1 MAEKQEF
8 VLAFCKAIRV
18 KYFYA
23 LQKSSVYAQRFVASN
38 NATHLCD
45 KSHNRWLCPLRSIS
59 ANASACFSLR
69 LRSAAKNDAPCRF
82 LNALVQIPVVKY
94 RKTKTDKQVCLSALF
109 GGKLESQFE
118 LYAYCNLF
126 YIKYFLIT
134 KHI

>member
-1 MAEKQEF
+1 MVGGDHSFF
-8 VLAFCKAIRV
+8 V
-18 KYFYA
+18 
-23 LQKSSVYAQRFVASN
+23 RFLPLGKDGVAPR
-38 NATHLCD
+38 
-45 KSHNRWLCPLRSIS
+45 KE
-59 ANASACFSLR
+59 NASACFSLR